1 MSTSLRLIV
10 CVCVSFVAASLFALA
25 SEKGHPPQAEAL
37 ELATLMQAKLA
48 SSQKITE
55 GLVTKDFDLIRKGAE
70 EWRRIA
76 SATKWYSHADSTFAE
91 HRAEFNR
98 QADKLVRLSE
108 EKNLDAAAYAYM
120 GALHTCI
127 GCHEYCRD
135 VLHLPSVRKNPKAVS
150 PIPDTDEDPTA
161 PAHSG
166 GAQ

>member
-25 SEKGHPPQAEAL
+25 SEKDQPSHAEAL

-55 GLVTKDFDLIRKGAE
+55 GLVTKDFDLIRKGAD

-91 HRAEFNR
+91 HRAEFSR
-98 QADKLVRLSE
+98 QADKLVRLAD

-150 PIPDTDEDPTA
+150 PIPDTDEDATA
-161 PAHSG
+161 SAHSG
-166 GAQ
+166 GAH